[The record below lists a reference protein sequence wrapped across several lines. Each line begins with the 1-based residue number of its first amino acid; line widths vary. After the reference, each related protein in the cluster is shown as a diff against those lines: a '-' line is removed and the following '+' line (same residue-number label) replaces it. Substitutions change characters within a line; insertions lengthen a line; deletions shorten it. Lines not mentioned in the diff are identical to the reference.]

1 VRRIDA
7 RKRGADREVVF
18 TGSDRREPRVLG
30 RRRERH
36 GGRRR
41 GCDDR
46 ENSKPSAGYV
56 RVYVLGF
63 MYACVYMM
71 GEWWIVYVCVRWRV
85 MRGVAGT
92 SSLALFGLL
101 RRRPLN
107 DETASGDVV
116 KGVERARL
124 ALGLAFTLGIVSV
137 RGDVT
142 LAREETAFVL
152 RRLR

>member
-1 VRRIDA
+1 M
-7 RKRGADREVVF
+7 
-18 TGSDRREPRVLG
+18 
-30 RRRERH
+30 
-36 GGRRR
+36 
-41 GCDDR
+41 
-46 ENSKPSAGYV
+46 
-56 RVYVLGF
+56 LGF

-71 GEWWIVYVCVRWRV
+71 GEWWILYVCVRWRV
-85 MRGVAGT
+85 VHGVAGT

>member
-1 VRRIDA
+1 MCV
-7 RKRGADREVVF
+7 
-18 TGSDRREPRVLG
+18 
-30 RRRERH
+30 
-36 GGRRR
+36 
-41 GCDDR
+41 
-46 ENSKPSAGYV
+46 
-56 RVYVLGF
+56 
-63 MYACVYMM
+63 CVYMM
-71 GEWWIVYVCVRWRV
+71 GELWVLYVCVRWRV
-85 MRGVAGT
+85 TRGVAGT
-92 SSLALFGLL
+92 SSLGPFGLL